1 MDRKRF
7 LGKQDRAEQDYAEL
21 SSTNNRE
28 NQIDYPYCIVNSGLC
43 GQKSIVLW
51 AQKIGVKNKGLDT

>member
-28 NQIDYPYCIVNSGLC
+28 DQIDYPYCIVNSGEW
-43 GQKSIVLW
+43 GQKAFYSGHKRL
-51 AQKIGVKNKGLDT
+51 GLRE

>member
-7 LGKQDRAEQDYAEL
+7 LGKQDQAEQDYAEL

-28 NQIDYPYCIVNSGLC
+28 NQIDYPYCIVNSGQW

-51 AQKIGVKNKGLDT
+51 AQKIGIERIKG